1 MPHSVEPLLH
11 PFEIAALRPTQM
23 TVGYREVA
31 RKRAEWRARTLAD
44 EPDFLGRHMIPVV
57 LGPRGHPWLID
68 NHHLARAL
76 HEEGVAH
83 VLVSIV
89 ADLSALERPAFRTFM
104 DNRNWLHP
112 FDAQG
117 RRQPY
122 GAIPKH
128 IEDLADDPYRSLAG
142 SCAAPAATPRTA
154 CRTRSSCGPTICGGI
169 SAPPCWSG
177 VSTRR
182 SPQRCSWRMH
192 RGPRTC
198 PAGPGARPEARRR
211 APSAAEVLLPC
222 AGHSRYRGSAILLR
236 SIR

>member
-1 MPHSVEPLLH
+1 MPRSVEPLLH
-11 PFEIAALRPTQM
+11 PFAIAALRPTQM
-23 TVGYREVA
+23 TVGFREVA

-76 HEEGVAH
+76 YEEGVEH
-83 VLVSIV
+83 VLVNVV
-89 ADLSALERPAFRTFM
+89 ADLSGLQRPAFRTFM

-122 GAIPKH
+122 GAIPKR

-142 SCAAPAATPRTA
+142 ELRRAGGYAKDSMPYAEFLWADYLRRQIGAATLARDFDAAVAGALRLAHAPAASYLP
-154 CRTRSSCGPTICGGI
+154 G
-169 SAPPCWSG
+169 W
-177 VSTRR
+177 
-182 SPQRCSWRMH
+182 
-192 RGPRTC
+192 
-198 PAGPGARPEARRR
+198 AGREA
-211 APSAAEVLLPC
+211 
-222 AGHSRYRGSAILLR
+222 
-236 SIR
+236 

>member
-1 MPHSVEPLLH
+1 MPRSIEPLLH
-11 PFEIAALRPTQM
+11 PFAIAALRPTQM

-83 VLVSIV
+83 VLVNIV

-128 IEDLADDPYRSLAG
+128 IAELGDDPYRSLAG
-142 SCAAPAATPRTA
+142 ELRRAGGYAKDSMPYAEFLWADYLRRHIGAAALGRGFGAAVAAALQLAHTPQA
-154 CRTRSSCGPTICGGI
+154 SYLLG
-169 SAPPCWSG
+169 W
-177 VSTRR
+177 
-182 SPQRCSWRMH
+182 
-192 RGPRTC
+192 
-198 PAGPGARPEARRR
+198 AGPEA
-211 APSAAEVLLPC
+211 
-222 AGHSRYRGSAILLR
+222 
-236 SIR
+236 